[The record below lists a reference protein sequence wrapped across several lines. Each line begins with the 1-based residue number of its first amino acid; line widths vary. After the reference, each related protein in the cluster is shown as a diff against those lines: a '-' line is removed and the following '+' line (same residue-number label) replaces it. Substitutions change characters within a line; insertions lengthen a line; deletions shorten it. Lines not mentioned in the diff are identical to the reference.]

1 MLTEAILERGLL
13 PDHLVRL
20 GIRRL
25 LRRRLRHLGDGDAE
39 RQQQLLVAWLEEMDR
54 SPIAVDQDS
63 ANAQHYEVPAEFY
76 RHVLGPHLK
85 YSCGLW
91 SHDDSTLEQAEAA
104 MLDLTCQRNLLRDGM
119 RVLELGCGW
128 GSLSLWLAER
138 YPRCRITAVSNS
150 HGQRQH
156 IERQRDAR
164 GLDNLTVVTA
174 DVATFEPGATFD
186 RVFSVEM
193 FEHLRNW
200 REMFHRMARW
210 LSPDGRIFLHVFTH
224 RAVGYP
230 FTVDGDGDWMA
241 RHFFTGGQMPADSQ
255 PLYLQDDLAVE
266 RHWRVDGRHYARTAE
281 AWLRNH
287 DRNRAA
293 VESALRPLHGGRAA
307 AVANSWR
314 VFFLACAELW
324 GFRSGSEWFV
334 SHYRIRRKGDPAVSE
349 EWLAGSA
356 HVS

>member
-1 MLTEAILERGLL
+1 MTEAILERGLL

-54 SPIAVDQDS
+54 SPIGVDQDS

-138 YPRCRITAVSNS
+138 YPRCRIT
-150 HGQRQH
+150 
-156 IERQRDAR
+156 
-164 GLDNLTVVTA
+164 
-174 DVATFEPGATFD
+174 
-186 RVFSVEM
+186 
-193 FEHLRNW
+193 
-200 REMFHRMARW
+200 
-210 LSPDGRIFLHVFTH
+210 
-224 RAVGYP
+224 
-230 FTVDGDGDWMA
+230 
-241 RHFFTGGQMPADSQ
+241 
-255 PLYLQDDLAVE
+255 
-266 RHWRVDGRHYARTAE
+266 
-281 AWLRNH
+281 
-287 DRNRAA
+287 
-293 VESALRPLHGGRAA
+293 
-307 AVANSWR
+307 
-314 VFFLACAELW
+314 
-324 GFRSGSEWFV
+324 
-334 SHYRIRRKGDPAVSE
+334 
-349 EWLAGSA
+349 
-356 HVS
+356 